1 MCKRLT
7 ILIFASFISAVV
19 IASGFGVGRARKTT
33 LLQDGFILA
42 GVDGRLT
49 KRFPIDDFQLT
60 IENRKSARWFFKFDS
75 ELSDGKSRIGA
86 GATIELLPSAAL
98 EKVTADVK
106 KHSDADHR
114 LWGRVTKYK
123 GRNFIF
129 GIYSLPLSKINRP
142 QSPVS
147 QKPQQQDSG
156 PTINEPND
164 ALTIPQEIIDRLKT
178 RRIVRPEQLL
188 KGLELKTDCILADRT
203 GFIRDL
209 GHGVSFVPDALGRNI
224 QQQISFQLLPC
235 QALERAQRQQSVEPE
250 PLRFKVAGIVTQY
263 KDEHYLL
270 LQQAVRVY
278 SHENFGR

>member
-7 ILIFASFISAVV
+7 ILIFASFVSAVV
-19 IASGFGVGRARKTT
+19 IASGFGAGRARKTT
-33 LLQDGFILA
+33 LLQDGFVLA
-42 GVDGRLT
+42 GVDGRLA
-49 KRFPIDDFQLT
+49 
-60 IENRKSARWFFKFDS
+60 SADSNDVWFFEFDS

-123 GRNFIF
+123 GKNFIF

-164 ALTIPQEIIDRLKT
+164 ALTIPQEIIDRLKS

-224 QQQISFQLLPC
+224 QQQISLQLLPC
-235 QALERAQRQQSVEPE
+235 QALEQAQGTQAAEPE

-270 LQQAVRVY
+270 LQQAIRVY